1 MGKKKMVITH
11 IELQNILGDA
21 LNQILRKDL
30 TPEEREVVNE
40 HSKVI
45 LGFANQMIN
54 NSNFMLNGEKHLASI
69 DNLEQS
75 VISELIGTV

>member
-1 MGKKKMVITH
+1 MKKMVVTH

-21 LNQILRKDL
+21 LNSVLQKDL
-30 TPEEREVVNE
+30 TPEQREVVNE
-40 HSKVI
+40 QSKVI

-69 DNLEQS
+69 NNLEQS
-75 VISELIGTV
+75 VVSELIGTM